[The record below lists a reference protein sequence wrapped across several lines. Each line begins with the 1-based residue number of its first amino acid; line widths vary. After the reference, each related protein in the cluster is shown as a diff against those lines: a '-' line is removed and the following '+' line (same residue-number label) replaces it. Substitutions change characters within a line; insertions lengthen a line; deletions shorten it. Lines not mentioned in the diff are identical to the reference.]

1 MEEEMM
7 NEMLS
12 ENFSLR
18 ELTKT
23 VHTECT
29 NEPGPREVAN
39 LRRLAREVLQ
49 PLRDSWGDC
58 LKVNSGYR
66 SLLLNTRVRGAKES
80 YHLQGKAADIDCGT
94 SALKAMTL
102 AVSCNTLRLPVVE
115 TIVSR
120 RGAHY
125 WLHVALRTS
134 DDPKKPVFS
143 TKEYR

>member
-1 MEEEMM
+1 MDEEMM

-18 ELTKT
+18 ELTRT
-23 VHTECT
+23 SHTECP
-29 NEPGPREVAN
+29 NEPGPREIAN
-39 LRRLAREVLQ
+39 LRRLAQEVLQ
-49 PLRDSWGDC
+49 PLRDTWGDR

-66 SLLLNTRVRGAKES
+66 SLLLNTRVRGASNS
-80 YHLQGKAADIDCGT
+80 YHLRGLAADIDCGT

-102 AVSCNTLRLPVVE
+102 AVSCSTLHLPVVE
-115 TIVSR
+115 AIVSR

-125 WLHVALRTS
+125 WLHVALHTGN
-134 DDPKKPVFS
+134 DTKTPVFS

>member
-12 ENFSLR
+12 ENFSLW
-18 ELTKT
+18 ELTRT
-23 VHTECT
+23 SHSECP
-29 NEPGPREVAN
+29 NEPGPREISN

-49 PLRDSWGDC
+49 PLRDTWGDR
-58 LKVNSGYR
+58 LKVSSGYR
-66 SLLLNTRVRGAKES
+66 SLLLNTRVHGARNS
-80 YHLQGKAADIDCGT
+80 YHLRGLAADIDCGT

-102 AVSCNTLRLPVVE
+102 AVSCSTLQLPVVE
-115 TIVSR
+115 AIVSR

-134 DDPKKPVFS
+134 DDPKQPVFS
-143 TKEYR
+143 TKEY